1 MVKKS
6 LKVSIDEEVYN
17 KAKSEI
23 NNLSLFVE
31 ETFRFYLGMI
41 SLDDR
46 VKEMQLRK
54 LSDEIDNKQFHRY
67 LIEKSL
73 IDTQNKEKLFIE
85 EKNRRWR
92 RLWNYYNLY
101 RTYDYEKMS
110 DAMIVLGLSEEEIV
124 NVMDTLIEYKDE
136 IDFTASDKWE
146 YALNLYK
153 QVNGVDD
160 GM

>member
-1 MVKKS
+1 
-6 LKVSIDEEVYN
+6 
-17 KAKSEI
+17 
-23 NNLSLFVE
+23 
-31 ETFRFYLGMI
+31 MI
-41 SLDDR
+41 GL
-46 VKEMQLRK
+46 KEMQLRK

-73 IDTQNKEKLFIE
+73 IDTQNKEKLFME

-110 DAMIVLGLSEEEIV
+110 DAMIVLGLSDEEIV
-124 NVMDTLIEYKDE
+124 DVMDTLIEYKDE

>member
-110 DAMIVLGLSEEEIV
+110 GAMIVLGLSEEEIV
-124 NVMDTLIEYKDE
+124 DVMDTLIEYKDE

-146 YALNLYK
+146 YAFKLYK